1 MGKAKPSKRKAKPLR
16 FPLREILQQMGLS
29 QYRCAQMAGLSQ
41 QLVSNLC
48 CGRKA
53 PSWRML
59 MHIMTSIG
67 ADVGDLA
74 PKGGAA

>member
-1 MGKAKPSKRKAKPLR
+1 MGRTIPKRCKPKKVK
-16 FPLREILQQMGLS
+16 FPLRQILARKQLT
-29 QYRCAQMAGLSQ
+29 QYRCAQMTGLSQ

-48 CGRKA
+48 TGKKS

-59 MHIMTSIG
+59 MHILTSLG
-67 ADVGDLA
+67 ADLGDLA

>member
-1 MGKAKPSKRKAKPLR
+1 MRKGKPRRVRTRKIR
-16 FPLREILQQMGLS
+16 FPLREILGQLS
-29 QYRCAQMAGLSQ
+29 MTQYRCAQVTGLSQ

-48 CGRKA
+48 TGKKS

-59 MHIMTSIG
+59 MHIMTSLG
-67 ADVGDLA
+67 ANVGDLA

>member
-1 MGKAKPSKRKAKPLR
+1 MGKAKPRRRKPKPLR
-16 FPLREILQQMGLS
+16 FPLREILSQLAMT
-29 QYRCAQMAGLSQ
+29 QYRCAQVTGLSQ

-48 CGRKA
+48 TGRKA

-59 MHIMTSIG
+59 MHIMTSLG

-74 PKGGAA
+74 PKGVAS